1 MCVKVAAPWNKQTKK
16 KEKTAFSLLRSL
28 NLFFLFFTPN
38 DNKNLGAL

>member
-1 MCVKVAAPWNKQTKK
+1 MCVKVAAPWNKQTQ
-16 KEKTAFSLLRSL
+16 KEKTAFSLLRSS